1 MTVSKLW
8 QNPITLGC
16 LELLVER
23 KHLPQVVDNK
33 HFRIE

>member
-1 MTVSKLW
+1 MAVSKLW
-8 QNPITLGC
+8 QNPITLMG

-23 KHLPQVVDNK
+23 KQLPQVVDNK